1 MIIVIDSNEYI
12 DCINKKTDITE
23 ILSNKGLI
31 ICVHNII
38 IKEVLDNLIES
49 AKKEFY
55 KLLFNNNIF
64 VNDGILP
71 LYLFEKYKKLG
82 LKKGDI
88 IIAAFCEYVEADYLI
103 TENRHFLKIKNFDRF
118 NILNIKDFLTK
129 IKE

>member
-1 MIIVIDSNEYI
+1 V
-12 DCINKKTDITE
+12 
-23 ILSNKGLI
+23 ILSNKGMSI
-31 ICVHNII
+31 YVHNII

-64 VNDGILP
+64 VKEGILP
-71 LYLFEKYKKLG
+71 LHLFEKYKKLG
-82 LKKGDI
+82 LKKGDV

-118 NILNIKDFLTK
+118 NILKLKDFLTK
-129 IKE
+129 IG